1 MDNKNLSGDLE
12 KDVKNASEISIAAK
26 CAEKLPAAGWGLQFI
41 WIGISLLLK
50 LKAGYILYGIGAII
64 LLLQIVRKYLNLRL
78 QIFYIIIG
86 SLFMIGGFLRN
97 YKPES
102 PLIPAFLIIIGTG
115 LLLSFIKHII
125 SK

>member
-1 MDNKNLSGDLE
+1 MENQKPPDDSG
-12 KDVKNASEISIAAK
+12 KDVTEASKIKLAAK
-26 CAEKLPAAGWGLQFI
+26 CTTKLPAAGWGLQFI

-64 LLLQIVRKYLNLRL
+64 LLVQVVRKYLMIRL
-78 QIFYIIIG
+78 QIFYIIVG
-86 SLFMIGGFLRN
+86 LLFMMGGFLKN
-97 YKPES
+97 WKPDS
-102 PLIPAFLIIIGTG
+102 PIIPAFLIIVGTG